1 MNTIEAK
8 KFIAALETI
17 KKYAEFLDE
26 MVKENYPSAKKIQK
40 MKFPDIEINEF
51 GLADSYNVE
60 FENGL
65 VDIDEEISKLNVIV
79 WSGEIL

>member
-1 MNTIEAK
+1 MTTTEAK
-8 KFIAALETI
+8 KFIAALESV

-26 MVKENYPSAKKIQK
+26 MVKENYQSAKMIQK
-40 MKFPDIEINEF
+40 LKFPEISINEY
-51 GLADSYNVE
+51 GLDDSYNIE

-79 WSGEIL
+79 WTGEIL